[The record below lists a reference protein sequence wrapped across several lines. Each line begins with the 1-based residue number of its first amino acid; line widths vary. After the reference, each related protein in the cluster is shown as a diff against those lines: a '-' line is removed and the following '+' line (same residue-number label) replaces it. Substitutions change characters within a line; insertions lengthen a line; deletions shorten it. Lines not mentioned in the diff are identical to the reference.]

1 MTKAIER
8 SSPCKVNLI
17 LNVLGRR
24 PDGFHEIE
32 TVFHPVP
39 VFDRLRFEMVS
50 APGIHLACNVPGL
63 PTDRR
68 NLVYRAAAAFLT
80 TASPPQGVQIRL
92 EKQLPLAAG
101 LGGGSANAATTLLA
115 LNQLFGNPLSADQL
129 AAIART
135 LGSDVPFFLQD
146 QPALGLGR
154 GEIIQPLGPFPALAG
169 AWIVL
174 AHPGFGVPTPWA
186 YAQLASAPALS
197 YGEPGRAQRLIRA
210 LQTGTIEEAAP
221 LFANTLELP
230 VMRKYPLLALIRED
244 WLDAGAPVALMS
256 GSGSTVF
263 ALAIGPSLAELL
275 AERCMR
281 RFGPALWTAIAPL
294 A

>member
-1 MTKAIER
+1 MKAIER
-8 SSPCKVNLI
+8 SSPCKVNLL

-24 PDGFHEIE
+24 TDGFHEIE

-39 VFDRLRFEMVS
+39 VCDRLRFETVS
-50 APGIHLACNVPGL
+50 APGIDLTCSIPGL
-63 PTDRR
+63 PTDHR

-80 TASPPQGVQIRL
+80 SASLPQGVRIHL

-115 LNQLFGNPLSADQL
+115 LNELFGDPLSADQL

-154 GEIIQPLGPFPALAG
+154 GEIIRPLGRFPALTG
-169 AWIVL
+169 ASIILV
-174 AHPGFGVPTPWA
+174 HPGFGVPTPWA
-186 YAQLASAPALS
+186 YAQLASTPRPS
-197 YGEPGRAQRLIRA
+197 YGEPGRAQPLIHA
-210 LQTGTIEEAAP
+210 LQTGTLEDAAP
-221 LFANTLELP
+221 LFSNALEQP
-230 VMRKYPLLALIRED
+230 VMRKYPLLALIREE

-256 GSGSTVF
+256 GSGSTMF
-263 ALAIGPSLAELL
+263 ALAGEPSLAELL
-275 AERCMR
+275 ADRCMR
-281 RFGPALWTAIAPL
+281 RFGPAIWSAIAPL
-294 A
+294 S